1 MLKVFHTQA
10 MKLAIRQSIGL
21 VILTTLSMAG
31 LYWALTQFVDAQMS
45 TDLKYSGDKFNKIY
59 QTQGPQGLI
68 KTLNKLN
75 QTPGRLEAQRYYL
88 LVNYQHKILAG
99 NLKGWPEDFFTFN
112 QVKNIWL
119 DDDLLP
125 AKVADHDGYWPT
137 LALKFANGDQ
147 LLITQSVRET
157 EQLREFTLTLMIF
170 LVLGVAFI
178 SLYLGWRHGLNI
190 LQKIIPINETARQV
204 EQGHLSSRVAI
215 SNKQSHQDEFEEMA
229 LHLNKMLDTIEKLMI
244 DMRQV
249 TQNIAHDLRKPLTRI
264 NTQLE
269 VMEDKPPT
277 PQQMIHLKTEVN
289 QLIKTFNALLQLGQ
303 LESGVQPVQLKNINL
318 SELIESLANLYAE
331 MAQEKNL
338 NWQADITSNTWVKG
352 DRALLA
358 QMLINI
364 FENALKYTP
373 KQGEIILKLALSSNT
388 ITLNL
393 INSLAEQTT
402 LFKEDLQQITQ
413 PFVRLETERSTPGN
427 GLGLPLVKAIA
438 LWHHGKL
445 TIQKTTFPNQKFT
458 QGFNLCIT
466 LPIT

>member
-269 VMEDKPPT
+269 VMD
-277 PQQMIHLKTEVN
+277 
-289 QLIKTFNALLQLGQ
+289 
-303 LESGVQPVQLKNINL
+303 
-318 SELIESLANLYAE
+318 
-331 MAQEKNL
+331 
-338 NWQADITSNTWVKG
+338 D
-352 DRALLA
+352 
-358 QMLINI
+358 
-364 FENALKYTP
+364 
-373 KQGEIILKLALSSNT
+373 SS
-388 ITLNL
+388 
-393 INSLAEQTT
+393 
-402 LFKEDLQQITQ
+402 
-413 PFVRLETERSTPGN
+413 
-427 GLGLPLVKAIA
+427 
-438 LWHHGKL
+438 
-445 TIQKTTFPNQKFT
+445 
-458 QGFNLCIT
+458 
-466 LPIT
+466 